1 MVAFNVLLYFV
12 IGAAVSGAR
21 IAPTPPRDQLTPTS
35 AEDGNC
41 KCFPG
46 DPCWPSKSEWAA
58 FNRTVGGRL
67 VATVP
72 LAAPCHHSPLAP
84 YDPAA
89 CAAVRSTWWFPETHL
104 SSSSSPMAPF
114 FANASCDPF
123 TRPEDQCVLGAY
135 PQYAVRA
142 AGAADYQAT
151 LAFAAA
157 RRLRLVVRNTGHDYF
172 GKSTG
177 AGALAL
183 WTHWLKDTAGHE
195 AYAAADAA
203 GLAVVG
209 GNCATVG
216 VAGGWSQGAGHG
228 PLNSRFGL
236 GADQVLEWEVV
247 TAGGKHMTA
256 SPTENSDLYWA
267 LSGGGGGTYAAVVSV
282 TVRAHR
288 LTVVSAATLS
298 FTNAGVSDDTFY
310 KAVQIYVIVA
320 PVVGPEL
327 GAPELETLLKP
338 TLEFLNKSGI
348 SYEYRL
354 EQFDSFLKTY
364 DTMFSYNNITEYNLG
379 GRLIPKFLVETNS
392 SAAALIDAI
401 RYINEQGGAVFGL
414 SMDVSGFP
422 TGGIQNSVNP
432 AWRSA
437 IMNMVIGLPY
447 DAFDFEANKGMQET
461 MTKVIMP
468 RVEALTPGGGAYSN
482 EGDFQQPDWQHVF
495 YGKNYEALKGFKDKY
510 DPHGLFYGLT
520 AYDVHALTPE
530 WYPNRIDMV
539 VGRHFHFNLPFNHKL
554 QLFKIL
560 VLNRLLLRH
569 KLLLKLLNRL
579 LLRLKPLLRLL
590 NRLLRLKPLRKLKLL
605 NRLLK
610 AKVEAEAK
618 VAVEVAVGVGV
629 GAKVKSKVNT
639 PISLDPCQAPQDS

>member
-1 MVAFNVLLYFV
+1 MVAFNVLLYLV
-12 IGAAVSGAR
+12 LGAAVSDAR
-21 IAPTPPRDQLTPTS
+21 IAPTPPRGQLTPTS

-46 DPCWPSKSEWAA
+46 DPCWPSESEWAA

-72 LAAPCHHSPLAP
+72 LAAPAITHPWPPTTLSPAP
-84 YDPAA
+84 P
-89 CAAVRSTWWFPETHL
+89 
-104 SSSSSPMAPF
+104 SSSPHGPLLRQRQL
-114 FANASCDPF
+114 
-123 TRPEDQCVLGAY
+123 RPLHPARGPVRPGR
-135 PQYAVRA
+135 PPYAVRA

-183 WTHWLKDTAGHE
+183 WTHWLKDTAVLGDYASPHYRGPALRLGAGVEGHE

-247 TAGGKHMTA
+247 TAGGRHMTA
-256 SPTENSDLYWA
+256 SPAENSDLYWA

-310 KAVQIYVIVA
+310 EAVQTYVMSLPALTQGGTWSSWLLTPGLFSVA

-327 GAPELETLLKP
+327 RAPELETLLRP

-379 GRLIPKFLVETNS
+379 GRLIPKYLVETKS

-401 RYINEQGGAVFGL
+401 RYINGQGGAVFGL

-495 YGKNYEALKGFKDKY
+495 YGKNYEALKGVKDKY

-520 AYDVHALTPE
+520 A
-530 WYPNRIDMV
+530 
-539 VGRHFHFNLPFNHKL
+539 VGSDRWAV
-554 QLFKIL
+554 QEDG
-560 VLNRLLLRH
+560 RLCR
-569 KLLLKLLNRL
+569 
-579 LLRLKPLLRLL
+579 
-590 NRLLRLKPLRKLKLL
+590 
-605 NRLLK
+605 
-610 AKVEAEAK
+610 
-618 VAVEVAVGVGV
+618 
-629 GAKVKSKVNT
+629 VN
-639 PISLDPCQAPQDS
+639 P

>member
-1 MVAFNVLLYFV
+1 MVAFNVLPYFV
-12 IGAAVSGAR
+12 LGAAVSGAR

-46 DPCWPSKSEWAA
+46 DPCWPSESEWAA

-84 YDPAA
+84 YDPVA

-183 WTHWLKDTAGHE
+183 WTHWLKDTAVLGDYASPHYRGPALRLGAGVEGHE

-247 TAGGKHMTA
+247 TAGGRHMTA
-256 SPTENSDLYWA
+256 SPADNSDLYWA

-298 FTNAGVSDDTFY
+298 FTNAGVSNDTFY
-310 KAVQIYVIVA
+310 EAVQTYVMSLPALTQGGTWSSWLLTPGLFSVA

-327 GAPELETLLKP
+327 GAPELETLLRP

-348 SYEYRL
+348 SYQYRL

-379 GRLIPKFLVETNS
+379 GRLIPKSLVETKS

-401 RYINEQGGAVFGL
+401 RYINKQGGAVFGL

-447 DAFDFEANKGMQET
+447 DAFDFKANKGMQET

-495 YGKNYEALKGFKDKY
+495 YGKNYEALQRVKDKY

-520 AYDVHALTPE
+520 A
-530 WYPNRIDMV
+530 
-539 VGRHFHFNLPFNHKL
+539 VGSERWTV
-554 QLFKIL
+554 QEDG
-560 VLNRLLLRH
+560 RLCR
-569 KLLLKLLNRL
+569 
-579 LLRLKPLLRLL
+579 
-590 NRLLRLKPLRKLKLL
+590 
-605 NRLLK
+605 
-610 AKVEAEAK
+610 
-618 VAVEVAVGVGV
+618 
-629 GAKVKSKVNT
+629 VN
-639 PISLDPCQAPQDS
+639 P